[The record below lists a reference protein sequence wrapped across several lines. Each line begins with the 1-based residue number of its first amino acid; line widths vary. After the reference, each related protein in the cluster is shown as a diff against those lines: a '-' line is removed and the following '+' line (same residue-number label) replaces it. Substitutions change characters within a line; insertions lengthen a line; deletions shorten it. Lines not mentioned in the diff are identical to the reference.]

1 LSAFATNRQNT
12 IVRPIEPRRD
22 LRRLL
27 RLVDMAWRVHLR
39 VSPLELNTK
48 INAVPSFL
56 AEDKVG
62 LRGFMI
68 MEPLQSKIGLIIAA
82 GLRDTWTVK
91 PYLDLLLPQIEQA
104 ALDNKLRA
112 LVFISKAPWL
122 IDELQTQGFETREWL
137 MGFERPGIEP
147 PAKPARTSS
156 AGLRTAHIDDL
167 SDLLALD
174 QLAFGQLWHKSPSSI
189 SVALAGALS
198 FMVAML
204 NDQLIAYEW
213 CDIYERHAH
222 LTRLA
227 VHPDYQGRG
236 IGAQLLYRAIIDA
249 LEAGADQI
257 TLNTMES
264 NQRSRALYER
274 FGFIDTKQRLP
285 VLWKDLG

>member
-1 LSAFATNRQNT
+1 MSAFATNRQNT

-68 MEPLQSKIGLIIAA
+68 MEPLQSEIGLIIAA
-82 GLRDTWTVK
+82 GLRDTWSVK

-122 IDELQTQGFETREWL
+122 IDELQAQGFETREWL
-137 MGFERPGIEP
+137 MGFERAGIEP
-147 PAKPARTSS
+147 PAKPIHTS
-156 AGLRTAHIDDL
+156 ALLRTAHIDDL
-167 SDLLALD
+167 PDLLALD

-189 SVALAGALS
+189 GVALAGALS

-204 NDQLIAYEW
+204 DDQLVAYEW

-236 IGAQLLYRAIIDA
+236 IGAQLLYRAIRDA

-274 FGFIDTKQRLP
+274 FGFVDTMQRLP

>member
-1 LSAFATNRQNT
+1 MSAFATNRQNT